1 MMQASLSL
9 DLDNKW
15 SYMKTHGNPGW
26 TDFPTYLPQLVPPVL
41 DILDEMK
48 LRITFFIVGQDA
60 ERPENAEVLAEIAR
74 RGHEIGNHSHHHEPW
89 MHRRGRLE
97 IDDELRRAEEAIER
111 VTGAR
116 PRGFRGPGFT
126 RSETILETLVSRGYL
141 YDASSLATFI
151 GPLARAY
158 YFRSAKL
165 SAADRAE
172 REDLFGSF
180 ADGFRRNS
188 QHRIDLSNGSI
199 AEIPV
204 TTFPLAKIPIH
215 VSYVLY
221 IAMISPALARAYFE
235 AAMTACKLTRT
246 EPSILL
252 HPLDFLTAADAP
264 ELRFFPAMSMNPE
277 LKRRVTLES
286 IAALTKH
293 FDVKPMKDVVN
304 LCTAAAVT
312 SRRGSPSPL

>member
-1 MMQASLSL
+1 MMRASLSL

-26 TDFPTYLPQLVPPVL
+26 TDFPTYLPQLCRWCSHSRM
-41 DILDEMK
+41 EMK

-97 IDDELRRAEEAIER
+97 IDDELRRAEEAIDR
-111 VTGAR
+111 VTGVR

-126 RSETILETLVSRGYL
+126 RSSVTEMLVSLGYL

-158 YFRSAKL
+158 DFRSAKL
-165 SAADRAE
+165 SAKDRAE

-180 ADGFRRNS
+180 ADGLRRNS
-188 QHRIDLSNGSI
+188 QHRIELSNGSI

-204 TTFPLAKIPIH
+204 TTFPLGKIPIH
-215 VSYVLY
+215 VSTSS
-221 IAMISPALARAYFE
+221 ISR
-235 AAMTACKLTRT
+235 
-246 EPSILL
+246 
-252 HPLDFLTAADAP
+252 
-264 ELRFFPAMSMNPE
+264 
-277 LKRRVTLES
+277 
-286 IAALTKH
+286 
-293 FDVKPMKDVVN
+293 
-304 LCTAAAVT
+304 
-312 SRRGSPSPL
+312 

>member
-1 MMQASLSL
+1 MRASLSL

-26 TDFPTYLPQLVPPVL
+26 SDFPTYLPRLVPVVL
-41 DILDEMK
+41 DLLDKMN

-89 MHRRGRLE
+89 MHRRGRIE
-97 IDDELRRAEEAIER
+97 IDDELRRSEEAIER
-111 VTGAR
+111 VTGVR

-199 AEIPV
+199 AEVPV

-221 IAMISPALARAYFE
+221 VAMISPPLARAYFE
-235 AAMTACKLTRT
+235 TAMAACKLTRT

-264 ELRFFPAMSMNPE
+264 ELRFFPAMSMDPE
-277 LKRRVTLES
+277 VKRRVAVDS
-286 IAALTKH
+286 IAALARH
-293 FDVKPMKDVVN
+293 FDVRPMKDVVN
-304 LCTAAAVT
+304 LCAPATVTMARENQTA
-312 SRRGSPSPL
+312 L

>member
-1 MMQASLSL
+1 MRASLSL

-26 TDFPTYLPQLVPPVL
+26 SDFPTYLPQLVPVVL
-41 DILDEMK
+41 DLLDKMN

-89 MHRRGRLE
+89 MHRRGRIE
-97 IDDELRRAEEAIER
+97 IDDELRRSEEAIER
-111 VTGAR
+111 VTGVR

-199 AEIPV
+199 AEVPV

-221 IAMISPALARAYFE
+221 VAMISPPLARAYFE
-235 AAMTACKLTRT
+235 TAMAACKLTRT

-264 ELRFFPAMSMNPE
+264 ELRFFPAMSMDPE
-277 LKRRVTLES
+277 VKRRVAVDS
-286 IAALTKH
+286 IAALARH
-293 FDVKPMKDVVN
+293 FDVRPMKDVVN
-304 LCTAAAVT
+304 LCAPATVTMARENQTA
-312 SRRGSPSPL
+312 L

>member
-1 MMQASLSL
+1 MMKASLSL

-15 SYMKTHGNPGW
+15 SYMKTHGDPAW
-26 TDFPTYLPQLVPPVL
+26 TGFPSYLPLLVPTVL
-41 DILDEMK
+41 DILDAMQ

-60 ERPENAEVLAEIAR
+60 ERPENADVLAEIAR
-74 RGHEIGNHSHHHEPW
+74 RGHEIANHSHHHEPW

-126 RSETILETLVSRGYL
+126 RSETILETLVERGYF

-158 YFRSAKL
+158 YFRSSKL
-165 SAADRAE
+165 SDADRAE

-180 ADGFRRNS
+180 SDGFRPNR
-188 QHRIDLSNGSI
+188 QHRIELANGSI

-204 TTFPLAKIPIH
+204 TTFPLARIPIH
-215 VSYVLY
+215 ISYVLY
-221 IAMISPALARAYFE
+221 VAMISPALARAYFE
-235 AAMTACKLTRT
+235 AAMGACKLTRT
-246 EPSILL
+246 PPSILL
-252 HPLDFLTAADAP
+252 HPLDFLTAAEAP

-277 LKRRVTLES
+277 RKRQVVLDSLASLK
-286 IAALTKH
+286 KH
-293 FDVKPMKDVVN
+293 FEIKPMREVVN
-304 LCTAAAVT
+304 LCPSAAVNK
-312 SRRGSPSPL
+312 RRERGPVL